1 MRTEPP
7 GFADFWAIWLPIK
20 RRNDGRGE
28 ARMTFAKHIKAGAD
42 PQDIIDG
49 ARWYARQV
57 PAGDQYVPLA
67 STWLNRGVY
76 EDDCLRER
84 AFKERTPAVQNV
96 VPIRAPGKTAFL
108 IEFERKQ
115 NA

>member
-28 ARMTFAKHIKAGAD
+28 ARATYAKHIKAGVD

-49 ARWYARQV
+49 ARWYARNT
-57 PAGDQYVPLA
+57 PAGYEYVPLA

-76 EDDCLRER
+76 EDDGPRER
-84 AFKERTPAVQNV
+84 AFQEHKQAPQNV
-96 VPIRAPGKTAFL
+96 VPIKPPRSAFL